1 MVCGNSSRHNRRF
14 SIKWMD
20 WIGWMG
26 WYRGGL
32 VHSAPCDCRFNKLL
46 NFCLISGSTGVKSQ
60 GMGGKGSRGYSP
72 LALHCSVLAKQTG
85 LGRQFLITDDQQLIT
100 ILAKQTGVLSMQ

>member
-1 MVCGNSSRHNRRF
+1 MHR
-14 SIKWMD
+14 
-20 WIGWMG
+20 
-26 WYRGGL
+26 
-32 VHSAPCDCRFNKLL
+32 APCNCRFNELL
-46 NFCLISGSTGVKSQ
+46 NFRLISGSTGVKSK

-85 LGRQFLITDDQQLIT
+85 LGRQFLITDHQQLIT